1 MADRLE
7 DAQLNRALLARQ
19 CLLERMDVPL
29 VEAVEAIGAVQAQ
42 HWPAPRAALW
52 TRVAGVEAAD
62 VYGALDRRELVTG
75 SLLRGTIHLV
85 SAREHPEYAAV
96 AEASGALDW
105 RRVDTSEAPSA
116 AQLALPAAVA
126 AHCAEPR
133 AGEDLAAAVEAWVEA
148 NPGALSEAELARQRE
163 SSWRPV
169 RSTAAFVRAPA
180 SGGFGP
186 RTPAALTAAPERPG
200 DVDLDAALDSVVRR
214 HLRAFGPA
222 GADDVAQWIGWKV
235 PPVRAALER
244 LERGLE
250 RFEDSGGRALYDLP
264 GAPRPETDETAPP
277 VRLLPWF
284 DSVLLAYAPGRRT
297 RILPDAH
304 RDAVYNRK
312 NLQIRP
318 TFLVDGLV
326 AGIWAIEAKGRKA
339 ALTLTPLRKLPK
351 RTTKTLVNEAERLV
365 RFLHPDASA
374 PAVVVS
380 E

>member
-19 CLLERMDVPL
+19 GLLERMDVPL

-62 VYGALDRRELVTG
+62 VYGALDGRELVTG
-75 SLLRGTIHLV
+75 SLLRGTIHLA

-96 AEASGALDW
+96 AEASGALD
-105 RRVDTSEAPSA
+105 RRRGDTSEAPSA
-116 AQLALPAAVA
+116 RAWPRAAPPGPPSPPQLDLPAAGA

-133 AGEDLAAAVEAWVEA
+133 AGEDLAAVVEAWVEA

-180 SGGFGP
+180 KGGFGP
-186 RTPAALTAAPERPG
+186 RTPAALTAAPERPR
-200 DVDLDAALDSVVRR
+200 DVHLDAPLDSVVRR

-244 LERGLE
+244 LAGEPD
-250 RFEDSGGRALYDLP
+250 RFETAAGRP
-264 GAPRPETDETAPP
+264 M
-277 VRLLPWF
+277 
-284 DSVLLAYAPGRRT
+284 
-297 RILPDAH
+297 
-304 RDAVYNRK
+304 
-312 NLQIRP
+312 
-318 TFLVDGLV
+318 
-326 AGIWAIEAKGRKA
+326 
-339 ALTLTPLRKLPK
+339 
-351 RTTKTLVNEAERLV
+351 
-365 RFLHPDASA
+365 
-374 PAVVVS
+374 
-380 E
+380 

>member
-1 MADRLE
+1 MANRLS
-7 DAQLNRALLARQ
+7 DADLNRALLARQ
-19 CLLERMDVPL
+19 GLLERLDLPV
-29 VEAVEAIGAVQAQ
+29 VEAAEAIGAIQAQ

-52 TRVAGVEAAD
+52 TRVADFAAD
-62 VYGALDRRELVTG
+62 DLWAALDRRELVSGT
-75 SLLRGTIHLV
+75 LLRGTIHVV
-85 SAREHPEYAAV
+85 SAREHPAYAAV

-105 RRVDTSEAPSA
+105 RRVDTTEAPSHA
-116 AQLALPAAVA
+116 ELELPAAVA
-126 AHCAEPR
+126 ARCAEPR
-133 AGEDLAAAVEAWVEA
+133 SADDLVAFVEAWVEDH
-148 NPGALSEAELARQRE
+148 PGAIGEEELARQRE
-163 SSWRPV
+163 YSWRPL

-180 SGGFGP
+180 AGGFGP
-186 RTPAALTAAPERPG
+186 RTPAGLAAAPERPDG
-200 DVDLDAALDSVVRR
+200 LDLDAALDEVVKR

-244 LERGLE
+244 LEAELE

-264 GAPRPETDETAPP
+264 GAPRPEPDGAPP

-284 DSVLLAYAPGRRT
+284 DSVLLAYAPGRRE

-326 AGIWAIEAKGRKA
+326 AGIWAIEAKGKKA

-351 RTTKTLVNEAERLV
+351 RTTKTLAAEAERLV
-365 RFLHPDASA
+365 AFLHPDASA
-374 PAVVVS
+374 PSVAVA

>member
-1 MADRLE
+1 MPARLE

-19 CLLERMDVPL
+19 GLLERMQLPL

-52 TRVAGVEAAD
+52 TRVAEFAAEALWD
-62 VYGALDRRELVTG
+62 ALDRGELVSGT
-75 SLLRGTIHLV
+75 LLRGTIHVV
-85 SAREHPEYAAV
+85 SAREHPAYAAV

-105 RRVDTSEAPSA
+105 RRVDTADPPSA
-116 AQLALPAAVA
+116 AQLELPAAVA
-126 AHCAEPR
+126 AHCSQPR
-133 AGEDLAAAVEAWVEA
+133 SADDVVAFAEAWVEA
-148 NPGALSEAELARQRE
+148 HPGAIGDDELARQRQYA
-163 SSWRPV
+163 WRPL

-180 SGGFGP
+180 GGGFGP
-186 RTPAALTAAPERPG
+186 RTPGGLAAAPARPDG
-200 DVDLDAALDSVVRR
+200 LDLDAALDAVVKR

-244 LERGLE
+244 LESELE

-284 DSVLLAYAPGRRT
+284 DSVLLAYAPGRRA
-297 RILPDAH
+297 RILPDEH

-374 PAVVVS
+374 PAVVVA